1 MKKPSRGCLW
11 TLGVL
16 CTAVLAVLVFDKIV
30 PSKAVRDL
38 PTGATDI
45 QEYYEDF
52 GITGDF
58 TRVLKA
64 RIPRE
69 QVQAYALRVGA
80 PNQEQGKAG
89 KDYVSWAGGPD
100 WWSPKEPPLY
110 FHYEQGY
117 RILVGWEDGF
127 VYSATFRRKKERE
140 QAAS

>member
-16 CTAVLAVLVFDKIV
+16 CAAVIAVLVIDKII
-30 PSKAVRDL
+30 PSKAMRNL
-38 PTGATDI
+38 PEGATEV
-45 QEYYEDF
+45 QEYYRDA
-52 GITGDF
+52 GMTGDF
-58 TRVLKA
+58 SRLLKA

-69 QVQAYALRVGA
+69 EVEAYAMKVGA
-80 PNQEQGKAG
+80 LNREEGNAG
-89 KDYVSWAGGPD
+89 HDYSSWVSGPD

-127 VYSATFRRKKERE
+127 VYFDAV
-140 QAAS
+140 AW